1 MEATFYPLY
10 LYLITKALISFY
22 LIIKN
27 DNTSKTEKGNNDIKL
42 NNIEIPNLLNI
53 YIVSNFFK
61 FILYLL
67 IICFIYNIHSFL
79 DYRKD
84 EFLISA
90 IKFLIAT
97 TI

>member
-1 MEATFYPLY
+1 MPFFNFIFFISENNSSIHCFMESNILSFIFIPDHQR
-10 LYLITKALISFY
+10 INFFY

-27 DNTSKTEKGNNDIKL
+27 YTTFKTEKGNNDINL
-42 NNIEIPNLLNI
+42 N
-53 YIVSNFFK
+53 
-61 FILYLL
+61 
-67 IICFIYNIHSFL
+67 NIHSFW

-97 TI
+97 TIWGLI

>member
-10 LYLITKALISFY
+10 LYLITKELISFY

-27 DNTSKTEKGNNDIKL
+27 DNTSKTEKGNNDINL
-42 NNIEIPNLLNI
+42 N
-53 YIVSNFFK
+53 
-61 FILYLL
+61 
-67 IICFIYNIHSFL
+67 NIHSFW

-97 TI
+97 TIWGLIYGLIRKIPNLKLKEYQKKIILR